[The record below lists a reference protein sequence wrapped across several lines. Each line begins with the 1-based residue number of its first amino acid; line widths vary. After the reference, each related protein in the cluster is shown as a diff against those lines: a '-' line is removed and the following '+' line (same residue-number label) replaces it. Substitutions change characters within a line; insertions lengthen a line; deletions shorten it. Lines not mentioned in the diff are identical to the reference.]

1 MLSVQ
6 CFWTRGETQ
15 NVHKTL
21 TALEYKQ
28 IRANLLLVCQQNFLV
43 ILWLCLSLLT
53 LCSQG
58 LTGPLNN
65 ADSEISW
72 GHIQTGNAS
81 LIASESFY
89 CPSSACVI
97 AVLQAGHKP
106 LKKIYIAAFENLL
119 TFRWMRSGGLHAL
132 MSLQDK
138 AFAFT
143 SPESRTTWAMAAV
156 VFSLWHSRCV
166 FERPVDRGWARLQ
179 QWVKKKKKKN
189 VLV

>member
-1 MLSVQ
+1 MLSAERPVLLNKR
-6 CFWTRGETQ
+6 WNTKRGRFLSL
-15 NVHKTL
+15 HKTL

-53 LCSQG
+53 LCSEG

-65 ADSEISW
+65 ADGEISW

-81 LIASESFY
+81 LIVSESFHR
-89 CPSSACVI
+89 PSSACVI
-97 AVLQAGHKP
+97 TVLQAGHKP
-106 LKKIYIAAFENLL
+106 LKKIYIAAPENLL

-132 MSLQDK
+132 MSLQVK

-143 SPESRTTWAMAAV
+143 SPESRITWAVAAV
-156 VFSLWHSRCV
+156 IFSLWHSRCV
-166 FERPVDRGWARLQ
+166 FERPVDRGWALLQ
-179 QWVKKKKKKN
+179 QWVK
-189 VLV
+189 